1 MPLTLNQFLLLI
13 ITIAVVI
20 AVTFLVNL
28 LRQLRKT
35 AREAE
40 KTLIEVKMLVGE
52 TRETSRILQS
62 RIEDVGELV
71 QVKMLVGE
79 TRETSRI
86 LQSRIEDVGEL
97 VQASK
102 KTAVS
107 VSEIAWFATTKILR
121 PSSKYWPFL
130 FPLMRLGWRQA
141 KKFKEEK
148 NVR

>member
-1 MPLTLNQFLLLI
+1 MPLTLNQFLLLV

-28 LRQLRKT
+28 LRQLRRT

-52 TRETSRILQS
+52 TRETSRMLQS
-62 RIEDVGELV
+62 
-71 QVKMLVGE
+71 K
-79 TRETSRI
+79 
-86 LQSRIEDVGEL
+86 IEDVGEL

-107 VSEIAWFATTKILR
+107 ISEIAWFLTTKILR

>member
-1 MPLTLNQFLLLI
+1 MPLTLNQFLLLV
-13 ITIAVVI
+13 ITIAVVV

-28 LRQLRKT
+28 LRQFRKT
-35 AREAE
+35 AHEAE

-71 QVKMLVGE
+71 Q
-79 TRETSRI
+79 
-86 LQSRIEDVGEL
+86 
-97 VQASK
+97 ASK

-107 VSEIAWFATTKILR
+107 ISEIAWFATIKILR

>member
-1 MPLTLNQFLLLI
+1 MPLTLNQFLLLV
-13 ITIAVVI
+13 ITIAVIV

-71 QVKMLVGE
+71 Q
-79 TRETSRI
+79 
-86 LQSRIEDVGEL
+86 
-97 VQASK
+97 ASK
-102 KTAVS
+102 KTAMS
-107 VSEIAWFATTKILR
+107 ISEIAWFVTTKILR

>member
-13 ITIAVVI
+13 ITIAVVV

-40 KTLIEVKMLVGE
+40 KTLIEIKILVGE

-71 QVKMLVGE
+71 Q
-79 TRETSRI
+79 T
-86 LQSRIEDVGEL
+86 
-97 VQASK
+97 SK
-102 KTAVS
+102 KIAVS
-107 VSEIAWFATTKILR
+107 VSEIAWFVTIKILR
-121 PSSKYWPFL
+121 PSSKYWPLL

>member
-1 MPLTLNQFLLLI
+1 MPLTLNQFLLLV

-20 AVTFLVNL
+20 AVTFLVNF

-40 KTLIEVKMLVGE
+40 ETLIEVKMLVGE
-52 TRETSRILQS
+52 TREMSRSLQAK
-62 RIEDVGELV
+62 IEDVGELV
-71 QVKMLVGE
+71 HA
-79 TRETSRI
+79 T
-86 LQSRIEDVGEL
+86 
-97 VQASK
+97 K

-107 VSEIAWFATTKILR
+107 VSEIAWFVTTKILR

-130 FPLMRLGWRQA
+130 FPLIRLGWRQA

>member
-1 MPLTLNQFLLLI
+1 MPLTLNQFLLLV
-13 ITIAVVI
+13 ITIAVVV

-40 KTLIEVKMLVGE
+40 ETFIEVRMLVGE
-52 TRETSRILQS
+52 TRETRRILQS
-62 RIEDVGELV
+62 
-71 QVKMLVGE
+71 K
-79 TRETSRI
+79 
-86 LQSRIEDVGEL
+86 IEDVGEL

>member
-1 MPLTLNQFLLLI
+1 MPLTLNQFLLLV

-20 AVTFLVNL
+20 AVTFLVNF

-40 KTLIEVKMLVGE
+40 ETLIEVTMLVGE
-52 TRETSRILQS
+52 TREMSRILQS

-71 QVKMLVGE
+71 H
-79 TRETSRI
+79 
-86 LQSRIEDVGEL
+86 
-97 VQASK
+97 ASK
-102 KTAVS
+102 KTVVS
-107 VSEIAWFATTKILR
+107 VSEIAWFVTTKILR

-130 FPLMRLGWRQA
+130 FPLIRLGWRQA

>member
-1 MPLTLNQFLLLI
+1 MSLTLNQFLLLV
-13 ITIAVVI
+13 ITIAVVV

-40 KTLIEVKMLVGE
+40 ETLIEVRILVEE
-52 TRETSRILQS
+52 TRETRRILQS
-62 RIEDVGELV
+62 
-71 QVKMLVGE
+71 K
-79 TRETSRI
+79 
-86 LQSRIEDVGEL
+86 IEDVGEL

-107 VSEIAWFATTKILR
+107 ISEIAWFVTTKILR
-121 PSSKYWPFL
+121 PRSKYWPFL

>member
-1 MPLTLNQFLLLI
+1 MPLTLNQFLLLV
-13 ITIAVVI
+13 ITIAVVV
-20 AVTFLVNL
+20 AVIFLVNL

-40 KTLIEVKMLVGE
+40 ETLIEVKMLVGE
-52 TRETSRILQS
+52 TRETGRILQS
-62 RIEDVGELV
+62 RIEDVG
-71 QVKMLVGE
+71 
-79 TRETSRI
+79 
-86 LQSRIEDVGEL
+86 DL

-102 KTAVS
+102 KSAVS
-107 VSEIAWFATTKILR
+107 VSEIAWFVAMKILR

>member
-1 MPLTLNQFLLLI
+1 MPLTLNQFLLLV
-13 ITIAVVI
+13 ITIAVIV

-71 QVKMLVGE
+71 Q
-79 TRETSRI
+79 
-86 LQSRIEDVGEL
+86 
-97 VQASK
+97 ASK
-102 KTAVS
+102 KTAMS
-107 VSEIAWFATTKILR
+107 ISEIAWFVTAKILR

>member
-1 MPLTLNQFLLLI
+1 MPLTLNQFLLLV
-13 ITIAVVI
+13 ITIAVVV
-20 AVTFLVNL
+20 AVIFLINL

-40 KTLIEVKMLVGE
+40 ETLIEVKILVEE
-52 TRETSRILQS
+52 TRETGRILQS
-62 RIEDVGELV
+62 RIEDA
-71 QVKMLVGE
+71 
-79 TRETSRI
+79 
-86 LQSRIEDVGEL
+86 GEL

-107 VSEIAWFATTKILR
+107 VSEIAWFVAMKILR

>member
-40 KTLIEVKMLVGE
+40 KTLIE
-52 TRETSRILQS
+52 
-62 RIEDVGELV
+62 
-71 QVKMLVGE
+71 VKMLVGE

-141 KKFKEEK
+141 KKFEEEK

>member
-1 MPLTLNQFLLLI
+1 MPLTLNQFLLLV

-20 AVTFLVNL
+20 AVTFLVSF

-40 KTLIEVKMLVGE
+40 ETLIEVKMLVGE
-52 TRETSRILQS
+52 TRETSRLLQS
-62 RIEDVGELV
+62 KIEDVGELV
-71 QVKMLVGE
+71 H
-79 TRETSRI
+79 
-86 LQSRIEDVGEL
+86 
-97 VQASK
+97 ASK
-102 KTAVS
+102 KTLVS
-107 VSEIAWFATTKILR
+107 VSEIAWFVTTKILR

-130 FPLMRLGWRQA
+130 FPLIRLGWRQA